1 MHEHASA
8 RFLQGAHVVEGDG
21 GDAAGL
27 RAKPLPRLFDF
38 RQVVSHHVNPP
49 MHKDAVDDLR
59 RIVALRVAA
68 HEVGHQVAGQ
78 RTVGE
83 MGQVQVG
90 EKIHKTT
97 SFKYER
103 AGGNTDVA
111 LNGASVAEWHAVWPR
126 AAPLPPVRHSVAAWR
141 HSE

>member
-1 MHEHASA
+1 MHI
-8 RFLQGAHVVEGDG
+8 
-21 GDAAGL
+21 
-27 RAKPLPRLFDF
+27 
-38 RQVVSHHVNPP
+38 
-49 MHKDAVDDLR
+49 DAVDDLR

-103 AGGNTDVA
+103 AGGITDVA
-111 LNGASVAEWHAVWPR
+111 LNGASVSAWHAAWLR

>member
-1 MHEHASA
+1 
-8 RFLQGAHVVEGDG
+8 
-21 GDAAGL
+21 
-27 RAKPLPRLFDF
+27 
-38 RQVVSHHVNPP
+38 

-111 LNGASVAEWHAVWPR
+111 LNAASVAEWHAVLAAR
-126 AAPLPPVRHSVAAWR
+126 APLPTVRHSVAAWR

>member
-1 MHEHASA
+1 
-8 RFLQGAHVVEGDG
+8 
-21 GDAAGL
+21 
-27 RAKPLPRLFDF
+27 
-38 RQVVSHHVNPP
+38 

-111 LNGASVAEWHAVWPR
+111 LNAASVAEWHAVWPR
-126 AAPLPPVRHSVAAWR
+126 AAPLPTVRHSVAAWR

>member
-1 MHEHASA
+1 MLRQEMIPHDI
-8 RFLQGAHVVEGDG
+8 EGDG
-21 GDAAGL
+21 GDATGL

-38 RQVVSHHVNPP
+38 RQVVSHHVNPA
-49 MHKDAVDDLR
+49 MHIDAVDDLR

-68 HEVGHQVAGQ
+68 HKIGHQVAGQ
-78 RTVGE
+78 RAVGE
-83 MGQVQVG
+83 MGEMQVG

-103 AGGNTDVA
+103 AGGISDVA
-111 LNGASVAEWHAVWPR
+111 LNGASVSAWHAAWLR